1 MEELMLDTG
10 TRVAVDLVGRVL
22 TVATITS
29 THMEENMENLDV
41 WELVRQSSVVVLVGV
56 GVAIDVVGVTDL
68 EVEVEE
74 GREDEG
80 GGEEG

>member
-1 MEELMLDTG
+1 MLDTG